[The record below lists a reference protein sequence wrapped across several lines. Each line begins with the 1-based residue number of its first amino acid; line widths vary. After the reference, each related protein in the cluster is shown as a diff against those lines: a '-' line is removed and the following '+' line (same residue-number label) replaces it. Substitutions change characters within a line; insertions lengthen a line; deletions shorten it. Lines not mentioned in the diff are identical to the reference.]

1 MRGRVVDVRF
11 WTPGASEAVEGIPA
25 RPVGGAS
32 EGVFAVPSA
41 EKLREFLDAN
51 HVAYEVLSHPVA
63 FTAQEVAA
71 VQHVRG
77 QELAKV
83 VVVRGGGRFLMFVLP
98 ATYHVDLPKART
110 ATGTSDLE
118 LAHETEFAALFPDC
132 EPGAMPPF
140 GNLYGVPVW
149 VDEAL
154 TRDEQIVFNACTHTQ
169 AIRMKYVDFARLVRP
184 IVASL
189 RLGL

>member
-1 MRGRVVDVRF
+1 MALNERLQR
-11 WTPGASEAVEGIPA
+11 
-25 RPVGGAS
+25 
-32 EGVFAVPSA
+32 
-41 EKLREFLDAN
+41 FLDQQRVGYQTLP
-51 HVAYEVLSHPVA
+51 HREV

-98 ATYHVDLPKART
+98 ATYHVHVPKART

-118 LAHETEFAALFPDC
+118 LAHETEFASLFPAC